1 MALSRLREEI
11 VCWKWS
17 WWLKSH
23 WESQWECLL
32 SCFLT
37 RAGICGEL
45 VGIRDVCMHF
55 ADQLQQAQTS
65 EPCQLRE
72 MSQTAAPASAVARA
86 ATASEQSAVSF
97 QSELPQPLHQ
107 AMVAFIERC
116 PNWDQYRLVQAAL
129 AGFLI
134 QHGVESRE
142 ITRLYV
148 GNMFRRESLTQ
159 GV

>member
-1 MALSRLREEI
+1 MQLADQFQRAQSSAL
-11 VCWKWS
+11 
-17 WWLKSH
+17 
-23 WESQWECLL
+23 
-32 SCFLT
+32 
-37 RAGICGEL
+37 
-45 VGIRDVCMHF
+45 
-55 ADQLQQAQTS
+55 DQLQ
-65 EPCQLRE
+65 EV
-72 MSQTAAPASAVARA
+72 SQA
-86 ATASEQSAVSF
+86 ATATSPVAQEATASGESTVSF
-97 QSELPQPLHQ
+97 HSELPQPLQQ
-107 AMVAFIERC
+107 AMVEFIERC

>member
-1 MALSRLREEI
+1 MQL
-11 VCWKWS
+11 
-17 WWLKSH
+17 
-23 WESQWECLL
+23 
-32 SCFLT
+32 
-37 RAGICGEL
+37 
-45 VGIRDVCMHF
+45 
-55 ADQLQQAQTS
+55 ADQFQQAQAS
-65 EPCQLRE
+65 ASNQLWE
-72 MSQTAAPASAVARA
+72 VSQAAASASAVAQE
-86 ATASEQSAVSF
+86 ATASGESTVSF
-97 QSELPQPLHQ
+97 QSELPQPLQQ

-134 QHGVESRE
+134 QHGVESRD

>member
-1 MALSRLREEI
+1 
-11 VCWKWS
+11 
-17 WWLKSH
+17 
-23 WESQWECLL
+23 
-32 SCFLT
+32 
-37 RAGICGEL
+37 
-45 VGIRDVCMHF
+45 
-55 ADQLQQAQTS
+55 
-65 EPCQLRE
+65 

-97 QSELPQPLHQ
+97 QSELPQPLQQ

-134 QHGVESRE
+134 QHGVDSRE